1 MDISLEMESGAPVQL
16 DALMG
21 YVNAV
26 QEMILYSSEKLV
38 KLLPAL
44 PDNMSKGKIDVYKRQ
59 SNMFGSD
66 DMLRYISIALCVC
79 GGIRYVGFS
88 FLCITSNLFSNEEYF
103 IFVSILFTS

>member
-1 MDISLEMESGAPVQL
+1 MFEP
-16 DALMG
+16 
-21 YVNAV
+21 
-26 QEMILYSSEKLV
+26 
-38 KLLPAL
+38 
-44 PDNMSKGKIDVYKRQ
+44 

-103 IFVSILFTS
+103 RTYTNMIKYCIMQLKIKRLQGGK

>member
-1 MDISLEMESGAPVQL
+1 MPGFCIFYIET
-16 DALMG
+16 
-21 YVNAV
+21 N
-26 QEMILYSSEKLV
+26 EKDFDYEKATLV
-38 KLLPAL
+38 IY
-44 PDNMSKGKIDVYKRQ
+44 G
-59 SNMFGSD
+59 NMFGSD